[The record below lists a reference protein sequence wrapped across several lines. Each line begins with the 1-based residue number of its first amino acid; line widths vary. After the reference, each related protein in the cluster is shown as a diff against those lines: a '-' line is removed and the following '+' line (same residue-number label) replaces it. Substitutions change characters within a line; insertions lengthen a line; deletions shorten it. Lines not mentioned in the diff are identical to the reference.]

1 MYTYYMS
8 LNLEGNSVSP
18 MVNSH
23 VNDKSPENFIAEI
36 KTKYEE
42 HYQTHQFLRTL
53 IGHVQY
59 YLHGRIFV

>member
-1 MYTYYMS
+1 MN

-23 VNDKSPENFIAEI
+23 VNDKSPEHFTAEI

-59 YLHGRIFV
+59 YFHGRRFV